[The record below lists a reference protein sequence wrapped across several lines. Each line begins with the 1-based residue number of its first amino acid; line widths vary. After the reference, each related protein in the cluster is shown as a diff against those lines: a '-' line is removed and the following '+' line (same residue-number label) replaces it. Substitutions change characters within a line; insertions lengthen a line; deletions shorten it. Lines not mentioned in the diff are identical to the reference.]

1 MSTTECLRLTDVAA
15 GYHQIAV
22 ISGIDMALDSGDTI
36 AVVGANG
43 AGKTTLLRA
52 IMGEIHLMRGSVSF
66 GGTSLSDLPTFRRS
80 KQGIGYVPEGRQLF
94 PEMSVRENLELG
106 AAREP
111 TTERNQRIEEVLE
124 TFPKLK
130 ALIQGRCGLLSGGEQ
145 QMVAIARAL
154 MGKPRLLLLD
164 EPSTG
169 LAPRIIS
176 ELYATLTG
184 LLDTGLTI
192 LVVEQNARAAL
203 RFAHRAVV
211 FEQGRIAA
219 SGYSKDLL
227 ADPRMVQAY
236 MGMAGANLGK
246 V

>member
-1 MSTTECLRLTDVAA
+1 MTAPACLQLQAVAA
-15 GYHQIAV
+15 GYGKVPV
-22 ISGIDMALDSGDTI
+22 ISGIDLSLNMGDTV

-43 AGKTTLLRA
+43 AGKTTLLRT
-52 IMGEIHLMRGSVSF
+52 IMGEIQTREGSVTFNSHVL
-66 GGTSLSDLPTFRRS
+66 GDLPVYRRS
-80 KQGIGYVPEGRQLF
+80 RMGIGYVPEGRQLF
-94 PEMSVRENLELG
+94 PDMSVRENLELG

-111 TTERNQRIEEVLE
+111 AAERAERIAAVLDI
-124 TFPKLK
+124 FPKL
-130 ALIQGRCGLLSGGEQ
+130 APLIKGRCGLLSGGEQ

-176 ELYATLTG
+176 ELYATLAG
-184 LLDTGLTI
+184 LLDSGLTI

-203 RFAHRAVV
+203 RFARHAVV

-219 SGYSKDLL
+219 AGESKALL
-227 ADPRMVQAY
+227 RDSRMMEAY
-236 MGMAGANLGK
+236 MGMAEVPIK
-246 V
+246 